1 MVEEM
6 KKYLYLLLGKV
17 DGLLCILISDRDGV
31 PILKVAKNEA
41 PEYAM
46 RPSFISTFGMA
57 TDQGKKLGL
66 GPNKSVI
73 CIYSTYQVIQIN
85 KLPMVITFI
94 ASSNSNTGHIL
105 SLEDQI
111 DPLLNDLKCAIVE
124 P

>member
-1 MVEEM
+1 
-6 KKYLYLLLGKV
+6 
-17 DGLLCILISDRDGV
+17 
-31 PILKVAKNEA
+31 
-41 PEYAM
+41 M

-57 TDQGKKLGL
+57 TDQGGKLCIGK
-66 GPNKSVI
+66 NKSVI

-94 ASSNSNTGHIL
+94 ALSNSNTGHIL

-124 P
+124 Q